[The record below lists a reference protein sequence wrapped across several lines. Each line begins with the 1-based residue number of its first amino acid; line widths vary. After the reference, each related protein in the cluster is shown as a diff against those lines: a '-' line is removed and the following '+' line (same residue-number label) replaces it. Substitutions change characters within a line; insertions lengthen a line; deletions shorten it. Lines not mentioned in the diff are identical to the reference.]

1 MAAAIS
7 RLSSLTRTKDRRDAS
22 NPDFVDSVAAI
33 NVRNTIRWIEDNSP
47 VLKSMIINGEIGIV
61 GAMYDVAS
69 GRVTFLDGVGAGW
82 KAGAPRSAGTPAV
95 TA

>member
-1 MAAAIS
+1 
-7 RLSSLTRTKDRRDAS
+7 
-22 NPDFVDSVAAI
+22 
-33 NVRNTIRWIEDNSP
+33 
-47 VLKSMIINGEIGIV
+47 VLKSMIINGEIGIA